1 MPLDLDNPDARLL
14 ELLNEG
20 QVTQVV
26 CDAEQTQRLSGIIA
40 RLGAPINL
48 VCYGDY
54 PASEQAA
61 ELRLPAA
68 QELAYVLFTSGS
80 TGKPKGALLEH
91 RGMLNHMLAKIQ
103 DLGMNAAD
111 VLAQTAP
118 VTFDISVWQA
128 LTGLYTQAS
137 TVVYGKQQQ
146 LDPAVF
152 CQRLKQ
158 DGVTILEVVPSYF
171 AILLEYLEQTPCDLA
186 PLRVLLLTGE
196 ALKHELVMRWFALYP
211 EIKLINAYGPTEAS
225 DDITHHVLLRHR
237 AMPLCRLANL
247 FRTCGFIY

>member
-1 MPLDLDNPDARLL
+1 MCCSHPVRRA
-14 ELLNEG
+14 
-20 QVTQVV
+20 T
-26 CDAEQTQRLSGIIA
+26 
-40 RLGAPINL
+40 
-48 VCYGDY
+48 
-54 PASEQAA
+54 
-61 ELRLPAA
+61 
-68 QELAYVLFTSGS
+68 
-80 TGKPKGALLEH
+80 KGALLEH

-158 DGVTILEVVPSYF
+158 DGVTILEVVPLISPF
-171 AILLEYLEQTPCDLA
+171 CWSIWSKLRAIWHRC
-186 PLRVLLLTGE
+186 
-196 ALKHELVMRWFALYP
+196 
-211 EIKLINAYGPTEAS
+211 AY
-225 DDITHHVLLRHR
+225 
-237 AMPLCRLANL
+237 C
-247 FRTCGFIY
+247 C